1 MTTSDRPPDPDE
13 IQDPEITGELEPV
26 GATQPSIEPSA
37 SRESL
42 TTRSRGLARLVA
54 QGVLAGAVLF
64 VLGANPNNSLK
75 VQDIAAFVLIVFGGI
90 ELLGVVRLKQ
100 TYGRYV
106 QPVAAIAAGTT
117 IFVWPN
123 ETLYIVGVLL
133 GALVVLRGAVDVWS
147 AIRRWHEHG
156 ANSWVF
162 VRGLILVALG
172 VLVLLVP
179 SSAVTV
185 AVVGGSILL
194 ISRAVIG
201 VWFALASPDAAPEIQ
216 PTDTYAVMTYVLSMR
231 ELSGDQIQH
240 IEDNLFLHRGDAKVR
255 ITRFFIFMLL
265 ATAIATFGIASDST
279 AVVIGAMLVA
289 PLMTPILGVSA
300 GLINGRS
307 RSAGIAAAV
316 VAAGSVASVA
326 LAWALSAIIPDLAA
340 VIANGQVVSR
350 TAPSL
355 LDLAI
360 AIAAGA
366 AGAYGVSRAETSD
379 ALPGVAVAI
388 ALVPPLAVIGVT
400 LYAEDFT
407 QAAGA
412 TLLFLTNLF
421 SIVLMAGI
429 VFLLVGYGA
438 WSRLYYRRNRIRTS
452 FAIVVLAVIIIS
464 MPLAL
469 TAQRLVGS
477 ANDERNASAAVNT
490 WLEEEFPGDTEIP
503 LRINNIE
510 IEDDTVTVQLV
521 GWEEP
526 PSSARLSE
534 IVSKSLG
541 RPIAASVRWI
551 EEQLELSSQNRVR
564 FSHGTAFVRE

>member
-1 MTTSDRPPDPDE
+1 MLSLVTTSDDRPEEDKQ
-13 IQDPEITGELEPV
+13 QDRDITGELEPV
-26 GATQPSIEPSA
+26 GDVAA
-37 SRESL
+37 SPDAARLVSPM
-42 TTRSRGLARLVA
+42 TAQSRGLARIIA
-54 QGVLAGAVLF
+54 NAVLATVVLF
-64 VLGANPNNSLK
+64 ALGANPNSSLK

-90 ELLGVVRLKQ
+90 ELLGVVRLRQ
-100 TYGRYV
+100 TYVRYV
-106 QPVAAIAAGTT
+106 QPVAAITAGVT
-117 IFVWPN
+117 IWVWPN
-123 ETLYIVGVLL
+123 ETLLVVGVLL
-133 GALVVLRGAVDVWS
+133 GALVVVRGAVDAWS
-147 AIRRWHEHG
+147 GIRRWHEQG

-162 VRGLILVALG
+162 VRGLILIALG
-172 VLVLLVP
+172 ALVLLVP

-194 ISRAVIG
+194 ILRAIIG
-201 VWFALASPDAAPEIQ
+201 IWFSLANTDAAPEVQ
-216 PTDTYAVMTYVLSMR
+216 PADTYAVMTYALSRR
-231 ELSGDQIQH
+231 ELGADHIEH
-240 IEDNLFLHRGDAKVR
+240 IEDKLFLHRGDGKGR

-316 VAAGSVASVA
+316 VVTSSVASVA
-326 LAWALSAIIPDLAA
+326 LAWALSAIIPDLTA

-400 LYAEDFT
+400 LYAGDLT

-421 SIVLMAGI
+421 SIILMAGI
-429 VFLLVGYGA
+429 VFLLVGYGS
-438 WSRLYYRRNRIRTS
+438 WSRLHYRRNRIRTS

-477 ANDERNASAAVNT
+477 SDDQRNASAAVDT
-490 WLEEEFPGDTEIP
+490 WLDEEFPEVDEMP

-510 IEDDTVTVQLV
+510 IDDDTVVVQLV

-526 PSSARLSE
+526 PTSARLSE
-534 IVSKSLG
+534 IVSDSLG
-541 RPIAASVRWI
+541 RPMAASVRWI
-551 EEQLELSSQNRVR
+551 EERIELTS
-564 FSHGTAFVRE
+564 

>member
-1 MTTSDRPPDPDE
+1 MLSIVTTSDETPDPDE
-13 IQDPEITGELEPV
+13 IQDEEITGELEPI
-26 GATQPSIEPSA
+26 GESQPSTEPTTTPQ
-37 SRESL
+37 SL
-42 TTRSRGLARLVA
+42 TTQSRGLARLVA
-54 QGVLAGAVLF
+54 KGVLAAAVLF

-75 VQDIAAFVLIVFGGI
+75 VQDIAAFVLIVFGSI

-100 TYGRYV
+100 TYGRYI

-133 GALVVLRGAVDVWS
+133 GALVVLRGTVDVWS

-156 ANSWVF
+156 ANTWVF

-194 ISRAVIG
+194 ISRAIIG
-201 VWFALASPDAAPEIQ
+201 VWFALASTDAAPEIQ
-216 PTDTYAVMTYVLSMR
+216 PTDTYAVMTYTLSRR
-231 ELSGDQIQH
+231 ELSADQIEH
-240 IEDNLFLHRGDAKVR
+240 IENNLFLHRGDAKGR
-255 ITRFFIFMLL
+255 IARFFIFMLL

-279 AVVIGAMLVA
+279 AVVIGAMLLA

-316 VAAGSVASVA
+316 VVAGSVASVA

-340 VIANGQVVSR
+340 VIANGQVTSR

-400 LYAEDFT
+400 LYAGDFT

-429 VFLLVGYGA
+429 VFLLVGYGS
-438 WSRLYYRRNRIRTS
+438 WSRLHYRRNRIRTS

-469 TAQRLVGS
+469 TAQRLVGA
-477 ANDERNASAAVNT
+477 ANDERNASDAVNT
-490 WLEEEFPGDTEIP
+490 WLEEEFPDDIEMP
-503 LRINNIE
+503 LHISNIE
-510 IEDDTVTVQLV
+510 VDDDTVTVHLV

-526 PSSARLSE
+526 PTSARLSE
-534 IVSKSLG
+534 IVSESIG
-541 RPIAASVRWI
+541 RPMAASVRWI
-551 EEQLELSSQNRVR
+551 EERIELSS
-564 FSHGTAFVRE
+564 